1 MMLKRRNLKQTE
13 GQKCS
18 SFNINNTATFKAV
31 MNKVSVQSLNECFN
45 ISGEDFILVGDDY
58 EPCSYCS
65 FVGEKHPQFGIA
77 KTKEQKEHQSKMI
90 EKWWKSLT
98 DEEKESISK
107 KRAKSIKEY
116 WKSYT
121 DDERK
126 LLRNWSSPKKYGIEN
141 HRYGKQSASKGKIW
155 ITNGDT
161 NKMVAPDEIPEG
173 WHKGRVNVV
182 SAEGK
187 ERLKN
192 LTSQR
197 NKNGELGWTVRK
209 ETTTT

>member
-1 MMLKRRNLKQTE
+1 MVLVFGDSSTFG
-13 GQKCS
+13 GQKCP
-18 SFNINNTATFKAV
+18 SFDINNNAKDKAV

-45 ISGEDFILVGDDY
+45 IPGEDFIWVDDDY

-90 EKWWKSLT
+90 KKWWKNLT
-98 DEEKESISK
+98 DEEKKTISK
-107 KRAKSIKEY
+107 NRAKSVKKY
-116 WKSYT
+116 WEDYT

-126 LLRNWSSPKKYGIEN
+126 ELRNWSPSKKCGKEN

-155 ITNGDT
+155 ITNGEV
-161 NKMVAPDEIPEG
+161 NKMINPDEIPEG
-173 WHKGRVNVV
+173 WYRGRVNVI
-182 SAEGK
+182 SNQGK

-197 NKNGELGWTVRK
+197 NRNGELGWTVRK
-209 ETTTT
+209 PTT